1 MNNNLAYGGEEF
13 DFNGLKFQLAMDGT
27 LYMSSA
33 AHDKKEVGKF
43 ESELSDGTGRRPF
56 IPKRKN
62 FRSLMKW
69 AMRDGDYDEELKEL
83 KAFRKEQRLKHK
95 KVKEQTND

>member
-33 AHDKKEVGKF
+33 AHEQKEVGKF
-43 ESELSDGTGRRPF
+43 ESESADGNDKRPF

-69 AMRDGDYDEELKEL
+69 AIRDGDYDQELEELKE
-83 KAFRKEQRLKHK
+83 FRKEQRAKRKELKG
-95 KVKEQTND
+95 EQK